1 MLWNSQ
7 PNLKHR
13 VAIFVTVKVWLD
25 DFNNFV
31 IYDKMFYFVGKS
43 SSNYL
48 EELQLEYTIY
58 VIVIDVYI
66 MVYKCKPSEMNI
78 HKKYLQ
84 SCIK

>member
-31 IYDKMFYFVGKS
+31 IYDKRFYFVGKS

-48 EELQLEYTIY
+48 GGDELLQCNCYS
-58 VIVIDVYI
+58 VY
-66 MVYKCKPSEMNI
+66 MKDFFLNI